1 MSGYPNAPA
10 QSLTDRFTLI
20 LRLLQHILGNHPQS
34 RAIEQNLKWAIW
46 HRLIYFT
53 RRFSALIA
61 NPPKPRPT
69 PPVIASEAK
78 QSITL
83 ASPNPQPVTPRRI
96 IRERK
101 GWLCL
106 LLPGYQVSGARS
118 QLMHLLDDP
127 DLIALLSENPSLGRV
142 LRPMCHMLRISLP
155 LHLKL
160 ARKPQKP
167 RKPRAHR
174 MKPER
179 KSPPKPAQTLYEYL
193 FEKYPP
199 PPRPTLP
206 GHRYAFSPPF
216 KNSA

>member
-69 PPVIASEAK
+69 PPVIASEA
-78 QSITL
+78 
-83 ASPNPQPVTPRRI
+83 
-96 IRERK
+96 
-101 GWLCL
+101 LCL